1 MSNPACYG
9 QWKKS
14 ERSSKESMIRSR
26 NVTFC
31 VGVQLKISTI
41 KRGLSFLRKCLFLL
55 GQKYGKLTEKNSKKM
70 FISLKKQES
79 IKVFDAKIRI
89 LMP

>member
-1 MSNPACYG
+1 MSNPECYG

-14 ERSSKESMIRSR
+14 KRSSKESMIRSR

-41 KRGLSFLRKCLFLL
+41 KRGLSCLKKHLFLL
-55 GQKYGKLTEKNSKKM
+55 LQKYKNLTGKN
-70 FISLKKQES
+70 LKKN
-79 IKVFDAKIRI
+79 VY
-89 LMP
+89 